1 MKLKIKGLKK
11 EMSTTGTGASFAA
24 GVGAQYATP
33 KAFKKRKEE
42 IGEPFTKPNPSV
54 PNRKSKFIDYK
65 QIFEDAMEELKFN
78 PITDFTDSQAWAGD
92 NTGYDMDTQ
101 DAASVLELA
110 KVSKGGQFK
119 VGDIQKSK
127 GVKYTV
133 TDIDKVTG
141 QISWKIDYVPAFDS
155 VFKKFDALKDAMVEL
170 DRKTNDSTIDTI
182 SDRMKGLFN
191 QYRTYIRKNYPEE
204 YSKFQTAEN
213 IDPKSQAK
221 HKGKSAPFGSA
232 YEPVKEGLINE
243 QADYKYLTQVILDA
257 NPKMNVYYSSSRNV
271 VNIGGVGYDSGELV
285 RNFNQPP
292 GSSTKIKNNFYYAN
306 ENPIDTKQ
314 EVERLSNGK
323 IKVDIQK
330 GYGGKPVVVYSIAK
344 SLNER
349 LGVSKDKLN
358 NIVKFVGAINFT
370 QMIISLRDENV
381 QDEIVSAF
389 EDQYPAVMDKR
400 DDLQEARYSQ
410 FKTETK
416 LRTPTEQIH
425 RAVREIRR
433 KIDEIVKVVGHTER
447 MKSEL
452 KGSNEGMSYLKRT
465 RNAINTISE
474 KLQELNNRIKGL
486 TE

>member
-1 MKLKIKGLKK
+1 MKLKIKGLNK
-11 EMSTTGTGASFAA
+11 EMSTTGTGASFTP
-24 GVGAQYATP
+24 GTGAQYATP
-33 KAFKKRKEE
+33 KAFKKKKDE
-42 IGEPFTKPNPSV
+42 IGEPFTKPNPSI
-54 PNRKSKFIDYK
+54 PNRKSKFFDYK
-65 QIFEDAMEELKFN
+65 QIFEDNMEELKFN
-78 PITDFTDSQAWAGD
+78 PIKDFTDSQAWAGD

-119 VGDIQKSK
+119 VGDVQKSK

-133 TDIDKVTG
+133 TNIDPVTG
-141 QISWKIDYVPAFDS
+141 QISWEIDYIPAFDS
-155 VFKKFDALKDAMVEL
+155 VYKKFDALKDAMADL
-170 DRKTNDSTIDTI
+170 DRRTNDSTIDTI
-182 SDRMKGLFN
+182 ADRMKGLFN

-232 YEPVKEGLINE
+232 YEPVKEINE
-243 QADYKYLTQVILDA
+243 
-257 NPKMNVYYSSSRNV
+257 
-271 VNIGGVGYDSGELV
+271 E
-285 RNFNQPP
+285 
-292 GSSTKIKNNFYYAN
+292 
-306 ENPIDTKQ
+306 
-314 EVERLSNGK
+314 
-323 IKVDIQK
+323 
-330 GYGGKPVVVYSIAK
+330 
-344 SLNER
+344 
-349 LGVSKDKLN
+349 LGVSKRYLTRIADE
-358 NIVKFVGAINFT
+358 VGESVFA
-370 QMIISLRDENV
+370 QMILNLRDENV
-381 QDEIVSAF
+381 QDEIVDAF
-389 EDQYPAVMDKR
+389 EDQYPVVR
-400 DDLQEARYSQ
+400 DFKNKLNEARYSQ

-433 KIDEIVKVVGHTER
+433 KIDEMVKVVGHTER

-452 KGSNEGMSYLKRT
+452 KSSNEGMSYLKRT